1 MGQVKTILI
10 LVLFLCSSLAGCLSE
25 DENGS
30 RIDLV
35 VDFEENNGT
44 VVESYYDGELTSTNI
59 VSLDFDFSKTTASNT
74 LTIFGIDTMDG
85 RSAVTVDAKSNSV
98 ITVEFSEH
106 GIYNLSVYAIDDDG
120 NQNNMSLPIRI
131 ELRIEWVESNTN
143 DPKTLI
149 FDPNPVNGG
158 QNPQM
163 IEVDSTVENPSLID
177 GVGGSG
183 QAVQFTWGIADE
195 VNDVCQSRSGEA
207 NDGESDNWYTL
218 HFNTY
223 LIHELRISYD
233 DGQDP
238 ISINQSVTILY
249 DSGES

>member
-1 MGQVKTILI
+1 
-10 LVLFLCSSLAGCLSE
+10 
-25 DENGS
+25 
-30 RIDLV
+30 
-35 VDFEENNGT
+35 
-44 VVESYYDGELTSTNI
+44 
-59 VSLDFDFSKTTASNT
+59 
-74 LTIFGIDTMDG
+74 MDG
-85 RSAVTVDAKSNSV
+85 QSPVTVNAESNSV

-106 GIYNLSVYAIDDDG
+106 GIYNLSAYAIDDEG
-120 NQNNMSLPIRI
+120 NQKNMSLPIRI
-131 ELRIEWVESNTN
+131 ELRIDWVESNTN

-158 QNPQM
+158 PNPQM
-163 IEVDSTVENPSLID
+163 IEIDSTVENPTLID
-177 GVGGSG
+177 GLGGSG
-183 QAVQFTWGIADE
+183 QSVQFTWGIADE

-233 DGQDP
+233 DGQDS

-249 DSGES
+249 DSGEQ